1 MMHPYVI
8 DTSVI
13 YNLTGIRKYKSKL
26 SKLSAE
32 FLKEE
37 IQQRGAEG
45 HDSVEDSLAALKLV
59 QHKLTKSMFNFYL
72 YSSFFSQCNEL

>member
-13 YNLTGIRKYKSKL
+13 FNLTGNRKHKSKL
-26 SKLSAE
+26 SKLSME
-32 FLKEE
+32 FLKEA
-37 IQQRGAEG
+37 IQQRGTDG

-59 QHKLTKSMFNFYL
+59 QLKLSKS
-72 YSSFFSQCNEL
+72 